1 MNGTALPP
9 VFLNPRGGSAAKV
22 RDALAG
28 DRRVVLHETDPSA
41 LKDEVGAAIGSD
53 APRVIISGG
62 DGSIASA
69 ASVLIDAAEKQ
80 GTRAELG
87 VLPGGT
93 FNHFAKEHGIP
104 EDPAE
109 ALAIAIGD
117 NTAEVDAARVNG
129 HVFLNTSSVGAYVR
143 FVDIRERLEPRVG
156 YWIASFIAAI
166 RTLAWQRTFDVELEV
181 DGEVRHYRS
190 ALVFIGVGER
200 ETKLPTLGK
209 RVESGKRG
217 LHVIVVQGA
226 VRGRLLLLGLAA
238 VARGLG
244 AVDRTPHLD
253 SFMVERCTIDMPRK
267 AGRVSQDGELV
278 MMEAPLRYEI
288 LRGALTV
295 AVPKGYLA

>member
-1 MNGTALPP
+1 MSGTTSPP
-9 VFLNPRGGSAAKV
+9 VFLNPRGGSASKV

-28 DRRVVLHETDPSA
+28 DGRVVLHETDPAA
-41 LKDEVGAAIGSD
+41 LKDAVGAAIARH

-69 ASVLIDAAEKQ
+69 ASVLIGATGQSGKHV
-80 GTRAELG
+80 ELG

-109 ALAIAIGD
+109 ALSIAIGE

-143 FVDIRERLEPRVG
+143 FVDIRERLEPRLG
-156 YWIASFIAAI
+156 YWIASFIAAL
-166 RTLAWQRTFDVELEV
+166 RTLAWQRTFNVELEV

-209 RVESGKRG
+209 RVDSGKGG

-226 VRGRLLLLGLAA
+226 VRGRLLMLGLAA
-238 VARGLG
+238 VARGLS

-253 SFMVERCTIDMPRK
+253 SFMVERCTIDMRRK

-295 AVPKGYLA
+295 AVPTGYLA

>member
-1 MNGTALPP
+1 MELC
-9 VFLNPRGGSAAKV
+9 
-22 RDALAG
+22 
-28 DRRVVLHETDPSA
+28 ETDPAS
-41 LKDEVGAAIGSD
+41 LKDEVRAAIERKV
-53 APRVIISGG
+53 PRIIVSGG

-80 GTRAELG
+80 GLRAEMG

-104 EDPAE
+104 EDPAR
-109 ALAIAIGD
+109 ALDIALGAH
-117 NTAEVDAARVNG
+117 TAEIDAARVNG

-156 YWIASFIAAI
+156 YWIASLIAAI
-166 RTLAWQRTFDVELEV
+166 RTLIWQRTFDVELEV
-181 DGEVRHYRS
+181 DGKVRHYRS

-209 RVESGKRG
+209 RVDAGKRG

-226 VRGRLLLLGLAA
+226 VRGRLLMLGLAA
-238 VARGLG
+238 VARGLR

-267 AGRVSQDGELV
+267 AGRVSEDGELV
-278 MMEAPLRYEI
+278 VMEAPLRYEN

-295 AVPKGYLA
+295 AVPKSYLA